1 MVFYKAVSQVFYRVF
16 HKVFYKRYSVVSS
29 FSEGIL

>member
-1 MVFYKAVSQVFYRVF
+1 MVFYKAVSQVFHRVF

-29 FSEGIL
+29 FSEGSL